1 MKMVFTK
8 MHGAGNDFIL
18 VDDSELKWSRSPE
31 FIAGICDRHLGVG
44 GDGIIYLRKN
54 DGGDVIRM
62 DYYNSD
68 GSGAVCGNGLRCS
81 ASFAY
86 RKGLSGGKKR
96 MVFLAGGRSRMM
108 RGLPSERSCLSR
120 NLSGSMNW
128 KVRKLFTKA
137 GQGCRI

>member
-62 DYYNSD
+62 DYYN
-68 GSGAVCGNGLRCS
+68 LP
-81 ASFAY
+81 
-86 RKGLSGGKKR
+86 
-96 MVFLAGGRSRMM
+96 AGICFPPRSRMM